1 MTRLR
6 SQLPLA
12 GRDNRL
18 KKDWGGL
25 ALALFAALSSAY
37 KGDVGSLPVLP
48 PASQNLDPNWHLLDG
63 TFLRTSCPGEVVLAG
78 T

>member
-37 KGDVGSLPVLP
+37 KGDVGSLPVRIWILIGICLTAP
-48 PASQNLDPNWHLLDG
+48 S
-63 TFLRTSCPGEVVLAG
+63 
-78 T
+78 